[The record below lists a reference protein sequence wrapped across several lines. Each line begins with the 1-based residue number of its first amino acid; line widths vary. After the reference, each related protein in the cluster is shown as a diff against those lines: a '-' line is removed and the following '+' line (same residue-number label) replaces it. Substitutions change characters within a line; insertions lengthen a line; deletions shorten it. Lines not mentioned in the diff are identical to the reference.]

1 MGYIRPFPMAVGNAP
16 KPRSIRSADY
26 EKTQKKTSKR
36 EEAQP
41 QVLIQVASLHKRCIC
56 ICPSQHLPVTEDG

>member
-36 EEAQP
+36 EEAQS